1 MRRFETFEDFM
12 QEAINKAD
20 CGFREKY
27 AKSIFTII
35 GASPEESR
43 MKIARIVKNHT
54 NGSQNYEERYYAWK
68 ELNKDMTPLVAECA
82 SSILLSTVL
91 SSL

>member
-1 MRRFETFEDFM
+1 MRRFEDFM

-20 CGFREKY
+20 CGFRDKY

-35 GASPEESR
+35 GTSPEESR
-43 MKIARIVKNHT
+43 MKVAIIVKNHT

-68 ELNKDMTPLVAECA
+68 ELNKDMIPLVAECTSA
-82 SSILLSTVL
+82 IMLSKILSNF
-91 SSL
+91 